1 MSAVF
6 RVIRE
11 KDYTVMAN
19 HHLRN
24 RDLSLKAKGL
34 LSVML
39 SLPENWDYSIRGLV
53 SLSRDGEDSVRNG
66 LHELERA
73 KYVVRKRRRSPS
85 GQWDGYDYF
94 VYEKPQ
100 TPDPDN
106 PQPGDPGQGKP
117 AQVSPA
123 QEEPMTGNR
132 AQLNT
137 YKQNTNLPNTYGS
150 IIHPSYLSM
159 EGMDVDKMRMEIR
172 RQICYGSLVE
182 RFGRER
188 VDELVNLMLEVYC
201 TRNNTLSI
209 AGVTEPTAMVQ
220 DRLRNL
226 NSFHVEYIL
235 STLEQRAPKIRNIR
249 KYLLACLFNAP
260 STMNTDLGIQGVRDR
275 REFDDL
281 MDALMEI

>member
-6 RVIRE
+6 RVMRD

-24 RDLSLKAKGL
+24 RNLSLKAKGL
-34 LSVML
+34 LSVIL
-39 SLPENWDYSIRGLV
+39 SLPGNWDYSIRGLV
-53 SLSRDGEDSVRNG
+53 FLSRDGEDSVRSG

-73 KYVVRKRRRSPS
+73 RYVVRKRRRNPS

-100 TPDPDN
+100 TPDPEN
-106 PQPGDPGQGKP
+106 PHPGIPGQEKP
-117 AQVSPA
+117 VQDSPS
-123 QEEPMTGNR
+123 QEEPMTEIR
-132 AQLNT
+132 PQLNT
-137 YKQNTNLPNTYGS
+137 YKQNTNLPNTDGS
-150 IIHPSYLSM
+150 IIHPSNLSI
-159 EGMDVDKMRMEIR
+159 EGTDIDEMKIGIH
-172 RQICYGSLVE
+172 RQICYESLVE

-201 TRNNTLSI
+201 TRNDTLSI

-235 STLEQRAPKIRNIR
+235 STLEQYAPKIRNIR

-260 STMNTDLGIQGVRDR
+260 STMNTDLGIQGIRDR

>member
-11 KDYTVMAN
+11 KDYTVMAH

-34 LSVML
+34 LSIML

-73 KYVVRKRRRSPS
+73 RYVVRKRRRSSS

-123 QEEPMTGNR
+123 QEEPMTGIYQIR
-132 AQLNT
+132 
-137 YKQNTNLPNTYGS
+137 
-150 IIHPSYLSM
+150 
-159 EGMDVDKMRMEIR
+159 MD
-172 RQICYGSLVE
+172 Q
-182 RFGRER
+182 
-188 VDELVNLMLEVYC
+188 
-201 TRNNTLSI
+201 LSI
-209 AGVTEPTAMVQ
+209 HLIYRWRGRMWM
-220 DRLRNL
+220 R
-226 NSFHVEYIL
+226 S
-235 STLEQRAPKIRNIR
+235 
-249 KYLLACLFNAP
+249 
-260 STMNTDLGIQGVRDR
+260 G
-275 REFDDL
+275 
-281 MDALMEI
+281 